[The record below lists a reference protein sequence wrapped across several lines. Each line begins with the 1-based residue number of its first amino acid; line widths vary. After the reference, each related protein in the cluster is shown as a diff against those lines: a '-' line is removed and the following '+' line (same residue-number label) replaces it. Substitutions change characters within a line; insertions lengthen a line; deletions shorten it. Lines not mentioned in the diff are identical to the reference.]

1 MEKVVGIGGVFL
13 KAKDPAALGAWYEKN
28 LGIPYSEMGHVFEGE
43 GMTVWSIFP
52 ETSDYFKSAK
62 PFMMNY
68 RVNDLDAM
76 LEQLKAAGADVD
88 ANVESHEYGKFGWA
102 TDPEGNRFELW
113 QPSGE

>member
-68 RVNDLDAM
+68 RVNDLDA
-76 LEQLKAAGADVD
+76 
-88 ANVESHEYGKFGWA
+88 NVESHEYGKFGWA